1 VGGYICARRG
11 NRAERNEL
19 VNDSLIGE
27 DEDVC

>member
-1 VGGYICARRG
+1 MGGYICARRG